1 MMVVYNYLFIIIF
14 FFFVFI
20 EKCSQ
25 KPIFNVNR
33 RSAHDWWIKDDL
45 KALFISLVD
54 ILDVMIKDKKMTK
67 TYEMFNS

>member
-1 MMVVYNYLFIIIF
+1 MVVYNYLFIIIF

-33 RSAHDWWIKDDL
+33 RSAHDW
-45 KALFISLVD
+45 
-54 ILDVMIKDKKMTK
+54 
-67 TYEMFNS
+67 